1 MRIKNLIDEDLVNY
15 SKPSM
20 FIITPQCNFKC
31 DKECGKPVCQNS
43 ELAQAPIIEID
54 DVELAQRFY
63 ENSITEAIT
72 FGGLEPCDSF
82 DEVWEFLRVI
92 ATLYM
97 VSYDIQQAPDIII
110 YTGYYPSEIR
120 SELKVLTE
128 LFNSYIYNIII
139 KFGRFIPD
147 RPHRTDPILGVELA
161 SDNQFSV
168 NLGEMRERGLD
179 FESYFAE
186 LTGKEIYYRNL
197 VRDTTKV
204 NKELT

>member
-1 MRIKNLIDEDLVNY
+1 MKIKNIIDEDFVNY

-20 FIITPQCNFKC
+20 FIATSTCSFKC
-31 DKECGKPVCQNS
+31 DKEAGCKVCQNS
-43 ELAQAPIIEID
+43 DLAAAPVIEIN

-63 ENSITEAIT
+63 ENSITETIT
-72 FGGLEPCDSF
+72 LGGLEPFDSF
-82 DEVWEFLRVI
+82 DEMCDFLKVI
-92 ATLYM
+92 AALYM
-97 VSYDIQQAPDIII
+97 VSYNIQQAPDIVI

-120 SELKVLTE
+120 SKLKVLTE

-147 RPHRTDPILGVELA
+147 RPHRIDPILKVELA
-161 SDNQFSV
+161 SDNQFAV

-197 VRDTTKV
+197 VRDTTKI
-204 NKELT
+204 NKEVK